1 MKYPTDEEIEKH
13 AREIAE
19 GFGGSF
25 SRTAYELTGEAANWA
40 RDQQPKLKTLE
51 WFQTNRNTIKAQT
64 PIAVYWVYHSMVNGK
79 DKFTWNFQ
87 YLDDKFYAPQD
98 CDSEEHGKQLAQAD
112 YEKRINELY
121 L

>member
-1 MKYPTDEEIEKH
+1 MKHPTDEEIEKESTVH
-13 AREIAE
+13 PITTTDARK
-19 GFGGSF
+19 GFVFG
-25 SRTAYELTGEAANWA
+25 AKWA

-64 PIAVYWVYHSMVNGK
+64 LVAVYWVYHSMVNGK

-112 YEKRINELY
+112 YEKRVNELY
-121 L
+121 V